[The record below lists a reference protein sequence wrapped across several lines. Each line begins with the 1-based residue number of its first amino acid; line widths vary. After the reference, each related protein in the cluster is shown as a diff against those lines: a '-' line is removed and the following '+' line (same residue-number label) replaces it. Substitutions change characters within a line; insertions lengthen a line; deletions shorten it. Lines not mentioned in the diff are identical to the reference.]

1 MGRVFKREGREP
13 ASIRHSPN
21 CFSPMFAPVTQEKA
35 LTILT
40 RARHDLADNVAQPD
54 QIAHRFV
61 IGVRRP
67 DGRQFSGT
75 EQTGEHGGVATI
87 RLDPI
92 ARLAG
97 DQRWRHHIA
106 SMPKALD
113 LTKNAIAAG
122 GRLVAK

>member
-1 MGRVFKREGREP
+1 ML
-13 ASIRHSPN
+13 
-21 CFSPMFAPVTQEKA
+21 APVTLEKA
-35 LTILT
+35 LKMLT
-40 RARHDLADNVAQPD
+40 RARHDLADDAAQTD

-67 DGRQFSGT
+67 DGRQFSGP

-92 ARLAG
+92 AWLAG

-113 LTKNAIAAG
+113 LTKDAIAAG
-122 GRLVAK
+122 ACLVAE